1 MVERMDG
8 GPKLVIQQGELLA
21 YDFFTLDD
29 SSIGAKAYDQQ
40 VGKGDT
46 ERITTADIVAINTTM
61 RARSPHSAWEVL
73 TTGQDPLPWLATIPT
88 DASLF
93 DASDGQWATLRPAL
107 EAALA
112 AAVAP
117 HRNLSVATKVLHL
130 KRPHLFPVLDSLVL
144 QQVGATGRA
153 PIAVLDHLRGV
164 GRANRSALSVI
175 RASLE
180 KRAIIRSQVRI
191 LDALLWASHPAAGLA
206 PKLGAWQHLLRRA
219 D

>member
-1 MVERMDG
+1 MDG
-8 GPKLVIQQGELLA
+8 GPNLVIQQAELLA

-29 SSIGAKAYDQQ
+29 SSIGANAYDQQ
-40 VGKGDT
+40 VGKGDP

-73 TTGQDPLPWLATIPT
+73 TTGPDPLPWLAAIPT
-88 DASLF
+88 DATLF
-93 DASDGQWATLRPAL
+93 DASDGQWTTLRPAL

-117 HRNLSVATKVLHL
+117 YRNLSVATKVLHL
-130 KRPHLFPVLDSLVL
+130 KRPQLFPVLDSLVL

-153 PIAVLDHLRGV
+153 PTAVLDHLRGI

-180 KRAIIRSQVRI
+180 KSAISRSQVRI
-191 LDALLWASHPAAGLA
+191 LDALLWASHPAAGLT
-206 PKLGAWQHLLRRA
+206 PKLGAWRHIFRRA